1 LANAVSQ
8 TDPKEE
14 GTMFRNEIHTEAV
27 IEGSADEVWAVLTD
41 FGSYGEWNPGM
52 DRVDGH
58 PVVGTRLSITFTRTG
73 GRAMT
78 MRPTVTVSEP
88 GRELRWLGRL
98 GAPGVFDGEH
108 RFSIEASEPGWV
120 TFIQEERFRGLLVPF
135 LRKMIEVDTV
145 ATFHAVNEAIAR
157 RVGELRSSHA

>member
-1 LANAVSQ
+1 MEKPIEVVAMLEKPTLITDLQ
-8 TDPKEE
+8 TGK
-14 GTMFRNEIHTEAV
+14 
-27 IEGSADEVWAVLTD
+27 SL
-41 FGSYGEWNPGM
+41 
-52 DRVDGH
+52 
-58 PVVGTRLSITFTRTG
+58 

-78 MRPTVTVSEP
+78 LRPTVTVSQP